1 MKKKCFCST
10 WWVKFFLVVTR
21 THYFFKLSLKLFWES
36 CSIFSCPKTF
46 YGGAKRFFS
55 NLFHTVQC
63 ISWMWLCSW
72 KNTKQKHIFLQPKL
86 LCNIDTNS
94 CFLRIASR
102 PPVRIF
108 NKIYTQHLNGYDEAT
123 YKISFHYVPQ
133 KKTIA
138 VSFTNRMI

>member
-10 WWVKFFLVVTR
+10 WWVKYFLVVTR
-21 THYFFKLSLKLFWES
+21 THYFFQTFTETLLRELFYFLLSKDILW
-36 CSIFSCPKTF
+36 
-46 YGGAKRFFS
+46 GGAKRFFS

-72 KNTKQKHIFLQPKL
+72 KNTKQKQKHIFLQPQL
-86 LCNIDTNS
+86 LCNIDSIKQLLQFFFWHWNHYIFTWIKDTNS

-108 NKIYTQHLNGYDEAT
+108 NKIYTQHLNGYD
-123 YKISFHYVPQ
+123 
-133 KKTIA
+133 
-138 VSFTNRMI
+138 